1 MPVSLRCLSS
11 LLTPGMRLEATTWL
25 QMGAD
30 GSELES
36 LEHAWTKDEASA

>member
-1 MPVSLRCLSS
+1 
-11 LLTPGMRLEATTWL
+11 MRLDASTWL
-25 QMGAD
+25 QMEVD